1 MNKLNGLNRSE
12 LLVIFEV
19 SPIHGTGAFAPIHIA
34 KATRVIEYV
43 GERIDQWE
51 SLKRCE
57 GKNEYIFALSQDEH
71 LDGNVE
77 WNPAR
82 FINHSCEPNCEAV
95 MEDGRIW
102 ILSRRDIQAG
112 EEITFNYGFDLED
125 YRNYPCRCGTAACV
139 GYIVAEEFFE
149 HFRSQRTLE
158 PQRDYN
164 SIEQSR

>member
-1 MNKLNGLNRSE
+1 M
-12 LLVIFEV
+12 
-19 SPIHGTGAFAPIHIA
+19 
-34 KATRVIEYV
+34 IEYV

-51 SLKRCE
+51 SLRRCE
-57 GKNEYIFALSQDEH
+57 ERNEYIFALSQDEH

-82 FINHSCEPNCEAV
+82 FINHSCDPNCEAV

-125 YRNYPCRCGTAACV
+125 YRNFPCRCGAANCV
-139 GYIVAEEFFE
+139 GYIVAEDFFE
-149 HFRSQRTLE
+149 HVRNHTALE
-158 PQRDYN
+158 QQRDYN
-164 SIEQSR
+164 SMEQSR